1 MAYPHREATPM
12 REQRYRVVNTYGAG
26 CMLKGGE
33 STTTDEAHAIR
44 SKVWWDAQCPSH
56 GPHRVVPC

>member
-1 MAYPHREATPM
+1 MP
-12 REQRYRVVNTYGAG
+12 EQRYRVVNKYEAG
-26 CMLKGGE
+26 CMLKGGD

-56 GPHRVVPC
+56 GPHRVIAC